1 MNRRMHGS
9 SSSSTLPHPV
19 LVGLGLTSHHIVTH
33 CVCPGCSTNAPAK
46 QNKTI
51 LPVRCKLL
59 PAIYFG
65 CTNVNSCPLANCLQ
79 IDSLWTACRP
89 PPSSSIVI
97 MGGCSRLYSLC
108 FTLWTGTGRPLPLL
122 PSIHPPL
129 LAPADY
135 VCTRPHSLTQ

>member
-1 MNRRMHGS
+1 MSRVQHKRH
-9 SSSSTLPHPV
+9 
-19 LVGLGLTSHHIVTH
+19 
-33 CVCPGCSTNAPAK
+33 PAK

-51 LPVRCKLL
+51 LLPVRCKLL

-89 PPSSSIVI
+89 PSSSSIVI

-135 VCTRPHSLTQ
+135 VCTRPHSLTQSTHIHTRCHYKVIMCLEYYYSLEPVQRHTTA